1 MTATTRKTS
10 RKVTAPAGEF
20 CLIPWQDALAT
31 KLLAI
36 YRKHG
41 RKGNFIA
48 RVTENKAAAELE
60 ALGYTTRQADR
71 IVYDVI
77 EVVALQRHIDRH
89 EALQAEIAAITGK
102 GK

>member
-1 MTATTRKTS
+1 MTTTS
-10 RKVTAPAGEF
+10 RKVATPAGEF
-20 CLIPWQDALAT
+20 SLIGWQDALAA

-48 RVTENKAAAELE
+48 RVTENKATKELE
-60 ALGYTTRQADR
+60 AIGYSPRQADR

-77 EVVALQRHIDRH
+77 DVVALQRSIDRH
-89 EALQAEIAAITGK
+89 EAMQAEISAITSK